1 MASRRTRKLKPQVT
15 LLITYLIS
23 VTIFKNAYFSLT
35 HCYLY
40 TETTAGK
47 SQMSSQQQ
55 TVDAPVSGRYTTG
68 ESLQQQASP
77 GSHARRGRRPSLSEI
92 ANIQKQHTIDDDS
105 FEDRTALMSPEKK
118 SSRWSQDDEYE
129 DTLGLFSGLRQDYAW
144 CDGQ

>member
-1 MASRRTRKLKPQVT
+1 
-15 LLITYLIS
+15 
-23 VTIFKNAYFSLT
+23 
-35 HCYLY
+35 
-40 TETTAGK
+40 
-47 SQMSSQQQ
+47 MSSQQP

-77 GSHARRGRRPSLSEI
+77 GSHCRRGRRPSLSEI